1 MEQYSSANNDRLQ
14 KSMIV
19 SQIVNYVRQSSPGG
33 GFVKETENGQWFEV
47 GDTASREKV
56 GQG

>member
-1 MEQYSSANNDRLQ
+1 METYSNANSDRLQ
-14 KSMIV
+14 KTHIV
-19 SQIVNYVRQSSPGG
+19 SQIVNYVRESSPGG